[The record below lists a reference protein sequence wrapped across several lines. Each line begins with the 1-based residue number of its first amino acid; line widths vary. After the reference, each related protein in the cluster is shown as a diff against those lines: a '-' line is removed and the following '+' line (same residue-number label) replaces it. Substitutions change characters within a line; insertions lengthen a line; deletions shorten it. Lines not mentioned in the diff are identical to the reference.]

1 MINKLV
7 KSQTVGRKWTTQNQ
21 RTVNTHSS
29 SHTSLYCN
37 CVSWTMVGATRMR
50 GWLQPFKVPQMSPSL
65 IWKWGRVASIF
76 EVNVTGRLRGLI
88 ENPTLSQLCSPG
100 IASHSSTYPPKNSCL
115 KYLFIFYSQRYY
127 CLYPKRFLRIWLN
140 AVPLWLI
147 ASFFL
152 LIAV

>member
-7 KSQTVGRKWTTQNQ
+7 KSQTVGRKRTTQNQ

-37 CVSWTMVGATRMR
+37 CVPWTMVGATRMR
-50 GWLQPFKVPQMSPSL
+50 GWLQPFKVPHMSPSL

-76 EVNVTGRLRGLI
+76 EVNVTRRLWGLI
-88 ENPTLSQLCSPG
+88 ENRTPFPALL
-100 IASHSSTYPPKNSCL
+100 PKNRIAFQHFPFSFSTASVFIVFF
-115 KYLFIFYSQRYY
+115 YLPR
-127 CLYPKRFLRIWLN
+127 RFLWVWLN
-140 AVPLWLI
+140 ALPLWLI
-147 ASFFL
+147 ASFFP